1 MSLCDASD
9 ETPEGRNGEHCH
21 VTGLDF
27 LKFGTVGF
35 CHIKQQGSE
44 RAALLTEEHTQHLEC
59 VHEETQHYCC
69 YRCQSCDGVIA
80 SQATIVAKYTRSYTC
95 DWTVQGARQ
104 TGCKDLQQ
112 QLVEQSH
119 ALHYSTLTN
128 TSLPMQADISYRRY
142 PNHVDLRLFE
152 VHFNWPQ
159 SNKATAICKADWPL
173 SSYMSFGLLTVPGLA
188 GLNCSKWLSQKLL

>member
-1 MSLCDASD
+1 MRVASENGYNDWSTCNKLTVLARVPVNTVTHTKSSFQRAQNLSLFYYRQANAQSAPIVSLCDASD
-9 ETPEGRNGEHCH
+9 ETPEGRNGEHWH

-95 DWTVQGARQ
+95 D
-104 TGCKDLQQ
+104 
-112 QLVEQSH
+112 
-119 ALHYSTLTN
+119 
-128 TSLPMQADISYRRY
+128 
-142 PNHVDLRLFE
+142 
-152 VHFNWPQ
+152 
-159 SNKATAICKADWPL
+159 
-173 SSYMSFGLLTVPGLA
+173 
-188 GLNCSKWLSQKLL
+188 